1 MFTPNPIIGTGLH
14 ALGGMSAAT
23 CYMPYPRTRNWS
35 WGTFWLVQA
44 CFAWLIMP
52 LIIGVITVPGFFS
65 ILAQAPRDV
74 FWGAFILGAVYGFG
88 SMCFGLAIG
97 RIGYSL
103 TYTIAIGISAVLGT
117 LVPLMISGGLVEYFT
132 RPGSNIVLAGMV
144 MSVVGVGLTGWAG
157 FRKEKDLSRQEN
169 NSRQENDTPPGN
181 NARQFDMSG
190 GLVLAIIA
198 GVLSAVFNISLEHGQ
213 PIADMAAARGAG
225 HFEGN
230 AKIIVSTSGCLLVN
244 FTWFLVLGIRQKTLK
259 EFIPGAVVSGGRLLK
274 NFGWSAFAGSLWFMQ
289 FFFYGL
295 GHVWM
300 GNFQFIS
307 WVLHMSMLIFFSYIV
322 GVIMKEWTKVSP
334 RTYLVLIIALMILIA
349 SFVVM
354 TWGSVLGEQMIN
366 S

>member
-1 MFTPNPIIGTGLH
+1 MFFPNPIVGTGLH

-23 CYMPYPRTRNWS
+23 CYMPYPKTRKWS

-52 LIIGVITVPGFFS
+52 MLIGVITVPGYFS
-65 ILAQAPRDV
+65 ILKEAPADV

-88 SMCFGLAIG
+88 GMCFGLAINK
-97 RIGYSL
+97 IGYSL

-117 LVPLMISGGLVEYFT
+117 LVPLMVYGGLVEYFT
-132 RPGSNIVLAGMV
+132 RPGSNIVLVGMAMSMAGV
-144 MSVVGVGLTGWAG
+144 ALSGWAG
-157 FRKEKDLSRQEN
+157 FRKEKDLAGMQNGS
-169 NSRQENDTPPGN
+169 
-181 NARQFDMSG
+181 RQFDMSA
-190 GLVLAIIA
+190 GLVLAVIA
-198 GVLSAVFNISLEHGQ
+198 GLLSAVFNISLEHGQ
-213 PIADMAAARGAG
+213 PIADMAAERGAG

-244 FTWFLVLGIRQKTLK
+244 FTWFLVLGIRQRTLR
-259 EFIPGAVVSGGRLLK
+259 EFIPGRVVSGGQVIK
-274 NFGWSAFAGSLWFMQ
+274 NFGWSALAGSLWIMQ

-322 GVIMKEWTKVSP
+322 GVIMKEWRQVSSG
-334 RTYLVLIIALMILIA
+334 TYLVLILALLILIA
-349 SFVVM
+349 SFVIM
-354 TWGSVLGEQMIN
+354 TWGSTLGEQILN

>member
-1 MFTPNPIIGTGLH
+1 MLTPNPIVGTGLH

-23 CYMPYPRTRNWS
+23 CYMPYPRIRKWS

-52 LIIGVITVPGFFS
+52 MIIGAITVPGFFS
-65 ILAQAPRDV
+65 ILADAPPDV
-74 FWGAFILGAVYGFG
+74 FWGAFLLGAVYGFG
-88 SMCFGLAIG
+88 GMSFGLAIG
-97 RIGYSL
+97 KIGYSL

-117 LVPLMISGGLVEYFT
+117 LVPLMVYGGLTEYFT
-132 RPGSNIVLAGMV
+132 GPGSNIVLIGMV
-144 MSVVGVGLTGWAG
+144 MSIAGVGLSGWAG
-157 FRKEKDLSRQEN
+157 FRKEKDLSERDDN
-169 NSRQENDTPPGN
+169 PL
-181 NARQFDMSG
+181 QFNMSA
-190 GLVLAIIA
+190 GLVLAVIA

-213 PIADMAAARGAG
+213 PIADMAAEKGAG

-259 EFIPGAVVSGGRLLK
+259 EFIPGVAVPWGQLLR

-300 GNFQFIS
+300 GSFQFVS

-322 GVIMKEWTKVSP
+322 GVIMKEWKNVRP
-334 RTYLVLIIALMILIA
+334 LTYCILVLSLVILIS

-354 TWGSVLGEQMIN
+354 AWGSTLGEQMIN